1 MNPLLSVIVPVYNT
15 KKYLRECVDSIL
27 AQTYKN
33 YEIILVD
40 DGSTDG
46 SAEICDEYADKYDVI
61 SVIHKENCGLL
72 HTRKVGF
79 LAAKGI
85 YISYIDSDDFI
96 EPGMYDHMMS
106 KIIENNAEIATCN
119 IVFDRD
125 GKEIPLSAY
134 DKEGFY
140 NKEMLESEIYPYML
154 FSMKKK
160 KTGLIP
166 SLCNKIFKKSVLED
180 VLMATDNSISY
191 GEDAL
196 CFYPCLLDVDS
207 IYISEDKFFY
217 HYRQIESSLTNV
229 YDKKMFEKF
238 DLLVNYLGEEFK
250 KRDFDGEGQLNCYA
264 ARGANECIHKELL
277 YNKSQ
282 SLNERIKVA
291 KEFASIP
298 RIKTAIKFALRQNFD
313 LNMKIKLFLISHNW
327 LFLLYTI
334 LKYKQVFFGVK

>member
-46 SAEICDEYADKYDVI
+46 SAEVCDEYADKYDVI

-96 EPGMYDHMMS
+96 EPEMYEYMMS

-125 GKEIPLSAY
+125 GKKLPLSTY

-140 NKEMLESEIYPYML
+140 NKERLE
-154 FSMKKK
+154 K
-160 KTGLIP
+160 
-166 SLCNKIFKKSVLED
+166 
-180 VLMATDNSISY
+180 
-191 GEDAL
+191 
-196 CFYPCLLDVDS
+196 
-207 IYISEDKFFY
+207 
-217 HYRQIESSLTNV
+217 
-229 YDKKMFEKF
+229 
-238 DLLVNYLGEEFK
+238 
-250 KRDFDGEGQLNCYA
+250 
-264 ARGANECIHKELL
+264 
-277 YNKSQ
+277 
-282 SLNERIKVA
+282 
-291 KEFASIP
+291 
-298 RIKTAIKFALRQNFD
+298 
-313 LNMKIKLFLISHNW
+313 
-327 LFLLYTI
+327 
-334 LKYKQVFFGVK
+334 